1 MMPVTMMPVTMA
13 STTTEIVLL
22 CRRDLALMPALAP
35 ALAELGRL
43 TGTAAWLVRALG
55 IDPALVSALINL
67 GAFRCGA
74 GDAGGA
80 ALPLARALA
89 LAPDEP
95 SAWFN
100 QGVARGRTPGAAVA
114 YRRSLALAPSAD
126 AATYLAHVLRDG
138 DPLIAAIPVYRQAL
152 ALAPSDPLLFECLA
166 FCRSYDPQATS
177 PEIFSLKRRWAALVA
192 RPLLP
197 APALPRDPAE
207 PDPDRR
213 LRVAYLSADLYDHPV
228 GRNLVGLLEHHD
240 RNAVEVCLYDLR
252 EGNDAIARRL
262 RAAASLRRAAAGLDD
277 RALAETIRSDRIDL
291 LVLLAGHTPFNRLA
305 LADFR
310 SAPVQ
315 VAMHDFTT
323 SGLLSIDAVL
333 GDRTLMPEGGEEG
346 FVETVI
352 RLPTFYLHEPLP
364 DVPIPSRPA
373 LGPGEP
379 LVLVSANNPAKLNDR
394 VIDLWGRILLGLPRA
409 RLLLKYRDRFGDP
422 LVRRRWLARLALSSV
437 GADRLLFHTG
447 DDDLA
452 SHLAVVGGADLAL
465 DPFPFNGCTTSYEA
479 LWMGVPVVTLVGK
492 RFVGRAGAAMV
503 QPLGLSDLAV
513 ADEDAYVAAAL
524 GLAADPARRARLR
537 AELRPRLRSSALL
550 DASAHATSVEAAYR
564 RLWRDW
570 CGRKTKERNPVR

>member
-1 MMPVTMMPVTMA
+1 M
-13 STTTEIVLL
+13 TEIVSL

-43 TGTAAWLVRALG
+43 SGAAVWLVRALG
-55 IDPALVSALINL
+55 IDPALVAALINL

-74 GDAGGA
+74 GDARGA
-80 ALPLARALA
+80 AGPLARALA

-100 QGVARGRTPGAAVA
+100 QGVALGRTPRAATA

-126 AATYLAHVLRDG
+126 TATYLAHVLRDG

-152 ALAPSDPLLFECLA
+152 ALAPADPGLFECLA
-166 FCRSYDPQATS
+166 FCRSYDPDASS
-177 PEIFSLKRRWAALVA
+177 PEIFRLNRRWAALAV
-192 RPLLP
+192 PPPLP
-197 APALPRDPAE
+197 APVPSFDPAAL
-207 PDPDRR
+207 DPAALDPVALDPGRR
-213 LRVAYLSADLYDHPV
+213 LRVGYLSADLYDHPV
-228 GRNLVGLLEHHD
+228 GRNLVGLIEHHD

-252 EGNDAIARRL
+252 EGDDAIARRL
-262 RAAASLRRAAAGLDD
+262 RAAASLRRAVGGLDD
-277 RALAETIRSDRIDL
+277 RALAETIRSDRIDI

-305 LADFR
+305 LAGFR
-310 SAPVQ
+310 PAPVQ

-323 SGLLSIDAVL
+323 SGLPSIDAVL
-333 GDRTLMPEGGEEG
+333 GDATLMPEGGEEG

-352 RLPTFYLHEPLP
+352 RLPTFYLHEALP
-364 DVPIPSRPA
+364 DVPIPVRPP
-373 LGPGEP
+373 LGPEEP
-379 LVLVSANNPAKLNDR
+379 LVLLSANNPAKLNDR
-394 VIDLWGRILLGLPRA
+394 VIDLWGKILSRLPRA

-422 LVRRRWLARLALSSV
+422 LVRRRWLVRLARSSV
-437 GADRLLFHTG
+437 GADRILFHTG
-447 DDDLA
+447 DEDLA

-503 QPLGLSDLAV
+503 QPLGLADLAV
-513 ADEDAYVAAAL
+513 ADEDAYLAAVL

-537 AELRPRLRSSALL
+537 AELRPRLRASALL
-550 DASAHATSVEAAYR
+550 DAGAHAAAVEAAYR
-564 RLWRDW
+564 RLWRD
-570 CGRKTKERNPVR
+570 GGARKTKERNTSR

>member
-1 MMPVTMMPVTMA
+1 MTMA
-13 STTTEIVLL
+13 PMTAGSVTTEIVPL

-43 TGTAAWLVRALG
+43 TGAPAWLVRALG

-74 GDAGGA
+74 GDAEGA
-80 ALPLARALA
+80 AVPLARALA

-100 QGVARGRTPGAAVA
+100 QGVARGRTPAAVLA

-138 DPLIAAIPVYRQAL
+138 DPLISAIPVYLQAL
-152 ALAPSDPLLFECLA
+152 ALAPSDPLIFECLA
-166 FCRSYDPQATS
+166 FCRSYDPEASS
-177 PEIFSLKRRWAALVA
+177 PEIFRLERRWAALVA
-192 RPLLP
+192 QAPLP
-197 APALPRDPAE
+197 APALPLDPAAL
-207 PDPDRR
+207 DPDRR

-228 GRNLVGLLEHHD
+228 GRNLVGLVEHHD

-252 EGNDAIARRL
+252 EGDDAIARRL
-262 RAAASLRRAAAGLDD
+262 RAAVSLRRAVAGLDD

-305 LADFR
+305 LADLR
-310 SAPVQ
+310 PAPVQ

-323 SGLLSIDAVL
+323 SGLPSIDAVL
-333 GDRTLMPEGGEEG
+333 GDAMLMPEGGEEG

-364 DVPIPSRPA
+364 DVPIHARPP
-373 LGPGEP
+373 LGPDEP

-394 VIDLWGRILLGLPRA
+394 VIDLWGRILLRLPRA

-422 LVRRRWLARLALSSV
+422 LVQRRWFARLALSSV

-447 DDDLA
+447 DEDLA
-452 SHLAVVGGADLAL
+452 SHLAVIGDADLAL

-479 LWMGVPVVTLVGK
+479 LWMGLAVVTLVGK
-492 RFVGRAGAAMV
+492 RFVGRAGAAML

-550 DASAHATSVEAAYR
+550 DASAHAASVEAAYR
-564 RLWRDW
+564 RLWRD
-570 CGRKTKERNPVR
+570 CCARKTKERNPVR